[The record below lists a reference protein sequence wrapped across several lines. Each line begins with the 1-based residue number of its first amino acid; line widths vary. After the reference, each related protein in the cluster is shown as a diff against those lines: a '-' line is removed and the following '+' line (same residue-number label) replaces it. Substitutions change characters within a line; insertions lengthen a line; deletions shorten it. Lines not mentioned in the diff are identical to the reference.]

1 MAEEKRVS
9 FLEECLAELEAT
21 SLKNGVLHLMA
32 AQARKEL
39 EELRTDLQRAER
51 RLDVAVAARDAL
63 RQELIQSG
71 CACTCE
77 HHSEDHDEDCQLCL
91 ACRVE
96 SALGEMKRWG

>member
-1 MAEEKRVS
+1 MAARRKGNS
-9 FLEECLAELEAT
+9 LEECLAALEAMGP
-21 SLKNGVLHLMA
+21 KGGVLRSLA
-32 AQARKEL
+32 AQGREEL

-71 CACTCE
+71 CECTCE
-77 HHSEDHDEDCQLCL
+77 HHPEDHGEDCQLCL